1 MYVAIRSPSAVAV
14 LDSLIGSFF
23 PLRPASPSFAT
34 PLTRTRLSAPSMAL
48 SVKETDGGYLAAVDL
63 PGVPKEAIEVE
74 VDANVVTI
82 SARAQAAADKRPGD
96 KMLYSEHRMSG
107 YRRSFALPAE
117 VDMDKS
123 FAKYE
128 NGVLTL
134 VLARAAKPKT
144 TKQLTVQ

>member
-1 MYVAIRSPSAVAV
+1 MFVAIRSPNAAAA
-14 LDSLIGSFF
+14 LGSLLGSFL

-34 PLTRTRLSAPSMAL
+34 PLTRTRPSVPSMAL
-48 SVKETDGGYLAAVDL
+48 SVEETDSGYVAAVDL
-63 PGVPKEAIEVE
+63 PGVPREAIQVE

-82 SARAQAAADKRPGD
+82 SARAQAPADNQLGD
-96 KMLYSEHRMSG
+96 RMLYSERRMSG

-117 VDMDKS
+117 VDMEKS
-123 FAKYE
+123 SARYE

-134 VLARAAKPKT
+134 TLARAAEAKT

>member
-1 MYVAIRSPSAVAV
+1 MFVAIRSPNAAAA
-14 LDSLIGSFF
+14 LGSLLGSFL

-34 PLTRTRLSAPSMAL
+34 PPTRTRPSVPSMAL
-48 SVKETDGGYLAAVDL
+48 SVEETDSGYVAAVDL
-63 PGVPKEAIEVE
+63 PGVPREAIQVE

-82 SARAQAAADKRPGD
+82 SARAQAPADNQLGD
-96 KMLYSEHRMSG
+96 KMLYSERRMSG

-117 VDMDKS
+117 VDMEKS
-123 FAKYE
+123 SARYE

-134 VLARAAKPKT
+134 TLARAAEAKT